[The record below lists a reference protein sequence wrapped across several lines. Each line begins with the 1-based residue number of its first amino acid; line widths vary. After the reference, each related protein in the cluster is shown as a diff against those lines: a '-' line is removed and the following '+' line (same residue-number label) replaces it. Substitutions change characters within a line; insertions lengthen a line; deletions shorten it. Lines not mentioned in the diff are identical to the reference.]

1 MPVTSEWARGLCCLL
16 LTVPAIA
23 SDPSYPADAVVDVT
37 KAPWGAIPDDGRDDT
52 EALQRAITA
61 HVGTS
66 RILFLP
72 AGTYDLNG
80 PLVSKS
86 AEGKWVPF
94 LHLRGQGRTRTV
106 LRLRDRCPGFADAA
120 APRAVLSTCSLWQE
134 GDKLEG
140 GGNKAFGNYLFDL
153 AIDTGSGNPGA
164 IGLAY
169 AVSNFGAIRRV
180 DVRSGD
186 GQGVAG
192 ISQRRSIPGPG
203 LLSEVAIDGFAVGLD
218 TGDVQYGMTIDGLR
232 LRGQSLAGIRV
243 EDNVLHIRGLESVN
257 RGPAVLVTGRS
268 GMVTLI
274 DSRLEGGAAD
284 QRAIDCAGTL
294 LLRGVTTAGYHPS
307 AVRSRGVEVPGP
319 SYAGWSSGGGDAAAA
334 LLKIEDPPA
343 FGDDDPAEWT
353 AVGARLAG
361 EADDTRAIQR
371 ALDATRGTV
380 YFPQRHY
387 FLSDTLVV
395 RGAVRRVFGFGAEIN
410 LGAAKE
416 PFSERAN
423 PRPLFRLDPT
433 THPVLFLEG
442 LFLNAQFPGEV
453 IFENNTPATV
463 VIRHCAGWIGAEG
476 HRRSYRNTARATG
489 PLFVEDVFM
498 PGWEFTGQQVW
509 ARQFNPENMD
519 ADGTAPQ
526 VLNRGGTLWILG
538 FKTEGPAPY
547 IATVAG
553 GATELL
559 GAYNYVSATDAP
571 VVPAVGVP
579 YLVEGGSRVALT
591 FATDNFRDS
600 DYPVYV
606 RDGKHGLRAADLPPR
621 NGTAGDR
628 SLAVPLLRLAPP
640 AP

>member
-1 MPVTSEWARGLCCLL
+1 MPGTSRWTHGMFCLL
-16 LTVPAIA
+16 LAVPALA
-23 SDPSYPADAVVDVT
+23 ADPSYPADAVVDVS
-37 KAPWGAIPDDGRDDT
+37 KAPWGVIPDDGRDDT

-61 HVGTS
+61 HVDTS

-72 AGTYDLNG
+72 AGTYDLSA

-86 AEGKWVPF
+86 AAGKWVPF
-94 LHLRGQGRTRTV
+94 LHLRGQGRGRTV
-106 LRLRDRCPGFADAA
+106 LRLSDRCPGFTDPA
-120 APRAVLSTCSLWQE
+120 APSAVLSTASMRQE
-134 GDKLEG
+134 GDDISG

-153 AIDTGSGNPGA
+153 TIDTGSGNPGA
-164 IGLAY
+164 IGVAY

-192 ISQRRSIPGPG
+192 ISQRRIIPGPG
-203 LLSEVAIDGFAVGLD
+203 LLSDVAVDGFAVGLD

-243 EDNVLHIRGLESVN
+243 EDNVLHIRRLESAN
-257 RGPAVLVTGRS
+257 RVPAVLVTGRS

-294 LLRGVTTAGYHPS
+294 LLRGVTTAGYQPS
-307 AVRSRGVEVPGP
+307 AVRCRGVEVPGP
-319 SYAGWSSGGGDAAAA
+319 SYIGWSSGGGDAAAA
-334 LLKIEDPPA
+334 LLEIVEPPA
-343 FGDDDPAEWT
+343 FGEDDPKEWT
-353 AVGARLAG
+353 AVGARLTG
-361 EADDTRAIQR
+361 EIDDTQAIQR

-380 YFPQRHY
+380 YFPQRLY
-387 FLSDTLVV
+387 SLSDTLVV
-395 RGAVRRVFGFGAEIN
+395 RGAVRRVFGYGAEIN

-416 PFSERAN
+416 PFSDRAN

-442 LFLNAQFPGEV
+442 LFLNAQYPGEV

-463 VIRHCAGWIGAEG
+463 VIRHCAGWVGTEG
-476 HRRSYRNTARATG
+476 HRRSYRNTAKATG
-489 PLFVEDVFM
+489 PLFVEDVFL

-509 ARQFNPENMD
+509 AWQFNPENHG
-519 ADGTAPQ
+519 ADGTVPQ
-526 VLNRGGTLWILG
+526 VLNRGGKLWILG

-547 IATVAG
+547 IATMGG

-579 YLVEGGSRVALT
+579 YVVEGGSRAALT
-591 FATDNFRDS
+591 FSTDNFRDN

-606 RDGKHGLRAADLPPR
+606 RDGKRELRAADLPPR
-621 NGTAGDR
+621 NGTAGDP
-628 SLAVPLLRLAPP
+628 SVAVSLLRLAPP